1 MRCDRQDL
9 TFYLFPQKY
18 GLERSHTMKKRSVV
32 LVSLAVLLGMAGSA
46 RSDDGN
52 PKDPGQAENPVKAVA
67 VSLSGGAERIGF
79 DDIVYAPALHQVIV
93 PAAQTGRVYLID
105 PATSSHESCAVWQG
119 RTTSADAGDGYVFAA
134 DRSHSAVNVI
144 DPKLHKVVASATLKM
159 EPDIVRYVPGTHEV
173 WVTEEDPQKGQVE
186 ILAFSAGANVML
198 SHVAD
203 VKVAGGGGPESLAVD
218 PTRSRVY
225 TNREDQK
232 VTVAIDIPSRRIVAE
247 WKSGTEGSSSGLA
260 LDETR
265 AWLFVGSGAGGVA
278 VLDVAHNG
286 RILGTLKVGQGTDLI
301 GYNPTLRHVYVPDP
315 KEGTLAIIGVSPGG
329 ELRLLGTVQTAKG
342 SHAAAADDRG
352 QVWVTDPDHGRLLVV
367 KDTL

>member
-1 MRCDRQDL
+1 
-9 TFYLFPQKY
+9 
-18 GLERSHTMKKRSVV
+18 MKKTLVL
-32 LVSLAVLLGMAGSA
+32 LVSLTLPLGMGGTA
-46 RSDDGN
+46 RSDDE
-52 PKDPGQAENPVKAVA
+52 KSKAPGDKENPVKAVA
-67 VSLSGGAERIGF
+67 VSLTGREEAIGF
-79 DDIVYAPALHQVIV
+79 DDIVYAPDLHQVIV

-105 PATSSHESCAVWQG
+105 PATWSHESCAVWQG

-144 DPKLHKVVASATLKM
+144 DPKLHKVVASATLEM
-159 EPDIVRYVPGTHEV
+159 EPDIVRYVPATHEV

-186 ILAFSAGANVML
+186 ILVFSATGNVQL
-198 SHVAD
+198 SHAAD
-203 VKVAGGGGPESLAVD
+203 VKVSGGGGPESLAVD
-218 PTRSRVY
+218 PARSRVY

-232 VTVAIDIPSRRIVAE
+232 ITVAIDIASRRIVAE
-247 WKSGTEGSSSGLA
+247 WKNGTEGSSSGLA
-260 LDETR
+260 LDETQ

-278 VLDVAHNG
+278 VVDVAHNG
-286 RILGTLKVGQGTDLI
+286 RILGTLKVGKGTDLI

-315 KEGTLAIIGVSPGG
+315 KVGTLAIIGVSQGG
-329 ELRLLGTVQTAKG
+329 EPRLLGTVETAKG